1 MKVVL
6 TDFAKERHFDPDKPG
21 TTIAISPQDFE
32 AVVNGLVVL
41 RNFRIRDGYAD
52 FCKLLF
58 VENWTEARAG
68 TLPIDD
74 DNRHLLRSGYKART
88 EDELPVL
95 GRWLEVDYVP
105 KASHLCLVLYH
116 RDQLLKED
124 TDIGEADY
132 GIVAILGQM
141 HDNEEPMPPVTMMR
155 NALGVREGGSGVP
168 LDREAYGRS
177 VEFWENHAV
186 VKVTNG

>member
-1 MKVVL
+1 MRVAL
-6 TDFAKERHFDPDKPG
+6 TDFAIEHHFDPDKPG
-21 TTIAISPQDFE
+21 TTIDISPQDFE
-32 AVVNGLVVL
+32 AVINGLIVL

-58 VENWTEARAG
+58 VENWTNARAG
-68 TLPIDD
+68 TLPITD

-105 KASHLCLVLYH
+105 KSSHLCIVLYN
-116 RDQLLKED
+116 RDQMTREG
-124 TDIGEADY
+124 TDIGEANY

-141 HDNEEPMPPVTMMR
+141 HNNEEPMPPVTMMR
-155 NALGVREGGSGVP
+155 NALGVSEGGSGVP
-168 LDREAYGRS
+168 LDREAYRRS

-186 VKVTNG
+186 AKVTNG